1 MSGKITVI
9 FWESQWSSFWFQP
22 VWDLCA
28 CGLKTVSISH
38 HGLGSWLL
46 QNNSRYAS
54 DLLYI
59 SLQEEPKICDSIV
72 LIINCLNLLF
82 GTWEYQGDW
91 SYFLNKQETGD
102 SKRLLY
108 LLNPAWFQC
117 PVFLDTPQSWGQ
129 QGQDNK
135 GNKVLDREVHQ
146 KPGRGTWFLEE
157 LVSTSWNL
165 NTVIQSYSNVS
176 NI

>member
-1 MSGKITVI
+1 MIKLLVPTS
-9 FWESQWSSFWFQP
+9 
-22 VWDLCA
+22 
-28 CGLKTVSISH
+28 
-38 HGLGSWLL
+38 LGSMCLWPEDSQHFPPWVGFLAPAEQL
-46 QNNSRYAS
+46 
-54 DLLYI
+54 
-59 SLQEEPKICDSIV
+59 KICIRFAIYIPSGGTKNMR
-72 LIINCLNLLF
+72 LYCSNHQLLELALWNLGISRRLKLF
-82 GTWEYQGDW
+82 FKKTNE
-91 SYFLNKQETGD
+91 QETGD

-146 KPGRGTWFLEE
+146 KPRRGTWFLEE

-165 NTVIQSYSNVS
+165 TTVIQSYSNVS